1 MTATTAD
8 VSALA
13 TPDPSR
19 TASPAPRRRGRI
31 PRTVAEVRASMP
43 RLAWWVVCLCLAVLF
58 LYPLY
63 VMVTQ
68 SLKAPAEAVAVP
80 PTMFPQDWSLD
91 SYAALADSSSGIS
104 LLRSLGNSVLVS
116 VSVTVLTTLVATLA
130 GYGFAKLPF
139 RGSGLLFFL
148 ALVAFMVPFQA
159 IITPLFLTLRN
170 LGLLGSLPG
179 LILVIATFSLPFG
192 LFLMRNTFAALPGSL
207 EEAAMID
214 GCGTLGAMRR
224 VLLPVALPGVVST
237 ALLTFFTAWNEF
249 FATLILLVDQD
260 KYTLPVSLQMLASG
274 QNNQLDWGVMQAG
287 VTVTVVPCVVIYL
300 LLQKYY
306 VSGLLSGA
314 VK

>member
-1 MTATTAD
+1 MSATTTAD

-19 TASPAPRRRGRI
+19 TRAPRRRGRI
-31 PRTVAEVRASMP
+31 PRTIGEVRASMP
-43 RLAWWVVCLCLAVLF
+43 RLAWWVVCVCLAILF

-63 VMVTQ
+63 VMITQ
-68 SLKAPAEAVAVP
+68 SLKDPAEAVAVP
-80 PTMFPQDWSLD
+80 PTMFPQDWSLEN
-91 SYAALADSSSGIS
+91 YAALADSSSGIS

-116 VSVTVLTTLVATLA
+116 VSVTLLTTLVATLA

-139 RGSGLLFFL
+139 RGSGIVFFL

-159 IITPLFLTLRN
+159 IITPLFLILRD

-214 GCGTLGAMRR
+214 GCGTLDAMRR
-224 VLLPVALPGVVST
+224 VLLPVALPGVIST

-287 VTVTVVPCVVIYL
+287 VTVTVVPCIVIYL

>member
-1 MTATTAD
+1 MSTLVAAD
-8 VSALA
+8 ASALA
-13 TPDPSR
+13 TPDSSR
-19 TASPAPRRRGRI
+19 TPARRRRGRV
-31 PRTVAEVRASMP
+31 PRTIAEVRASMP
-43 RLAWWVVCLCLAVLF
+43 RLAWWVVCLCLAIVF

-63 VMVTQ
+63 VMITQ

-80 PTMFPQDWSLD
+80 PTMFPHDGSLEN
-91 SYAALADSSSGIS
+91 YAALADSSSGIS

-116 VSVTVLTTLVATLA
+116 VSVTLLTTVVATLA

-139 RGSGLLFFL
+139 RGSGFIFFL

-159 IITPLFLTLRN
+159 IITPLFLILRD

-179 LILVIATFSLPFG
+179 LVLVIATFSLPFG

-224 VLLPVALPGVVST
+224 VLLPVALPGVIST
-237 ALLTFFTAWNEF
+237 ALLTFFSAWNEF

-260 KYTLPVSLQMLASG
+260 RYTLPVSLQMLASG

-287 VTVTVVPCVVIYL
+287 VTVTVVPCIVIYL

>member
-1 MTATTAD
+1 MSATTAAD

-13 TPDPSR
+13 TPSR
-19 TASPAPRRRGRI
+19 TRAPRRRGRI
-31 PRTVAEVRASMP
+31 PRTIGEVRASMP
-43 RLAWWVVCLCLAVLF
+43 RLAWWIVCICLAVLF

-63 VMVTQ
+63 VMITQ
-68 SLKAPAEAVAVP
+68 SLKDPAEAVAVP
-80 PTMFPQDWSLD
+80 PTMFPQDWSLEN
-91 SYAALADSSSGIS
+91 YAALADSSSGIS

-116 VSVTVLTTLVATLA
+116 VSVTLLTTLVATLA

-139 RGSGLLFFL
+139 KGSAFVFFL

-159 IITPLFLTLRN
+159 IITPLFLILRD

-224 VLLPVALPGVVST
+224 VLLPVALPGVIST

-287 VTVTVVPCVVIYL
+287 VTVTVVPCIVIYL

>member
-1 MTATTAD
+1 MSATD

-13 TPDPSR
+13 TPD
-19 TASPAPRRRGRI
+19 TTSPREPRRRGRI
-31 PRTVAEVRASMP
+31 PRTIGEVRASMP
-43 RLAWWVVCLCLAVLF
+43 RLAWWVVCLCLAILF

-63 VMVTQ
+63 VMLTQ
-68 SLKAPAEAVAVP
+68 SLKAPAEAAAVP
-80 PTMFPQDWSLD
+80 PTMFPQDWSLEN
-91 SYAALADSSSGIS
+91 YAALADSSSGIS
-104 LLRSLGNSVLVS
+104 LLRSLGNSIGVS
-116 VSVTVLTTLVATLA
+116 LSVTLLTTTVATLA

-139 RGSGLLFFL
+139 RGSGFLFFL

-179 LILVIATFSLPFG
+179 LVLVIATFSLPFG
-192 LFLMRNTFAALPGSL
+192 LFLMRNTFASLPGSL

-224 VLLPVALPGVVST
+224 VLLPVALPGVIST

-249 FATLILLVDQD
+249 FATLILLVDQ
-260 KYTLPVSLQMLASG
+260 KLYTLPVSLQMLASG

>member
-1 MTATTAD
+1 MSTLVAAD
-8 VSALA
+8 ASALA

-19 TASPAPRRRGRI
+19 TPAPRRRGRI

-43 RLAWWVVCLCLAVLF
+43 RLAWWVVCLCLAIVF

-63 VMVTQ
+63 VMITQ

-80 PTMFPQDWSLD
+80 PTMFPHDWSLEN
-91 SYAALADSSSGIS
+91 YAALADSSSGIS

-116 VSVTVLTTLVATLA
+116 VSVTLLTTVVATLA

-139 RGSGLLFFL
+139 RGSGFIFFL

-159 IITPLFLTLRN
+159 IITPLFLILRN

-179 LILVIATFSLPFG
+179 LVLVIATFSLPFG

-224 VLLPVALPGVVST
+224 VLLPVALPGVIST

-260 KYTLPVSLQMLASG
+260 RYTLPVSLQMLASG

-287 VTVTVVPCVVIYL
+287 VTVTVVPCIVIYL

>member
-1 MTATTAD
+1 MSTLVAAD
-8 VSALA
+8 ASALA

-19 TASPAPRRRGRI
+19 NPAPRRRGRI

-43 RLAWWVVCLCLAVLF
+43 RLAWWVVCLCLAIVF

-63 VMVTQ
+63 VMITQ

-80 PTMFPQDWSLD
+80 PTMFPHDWSLEN
-91 SYAALADSSSGIS
+91 YRALADSSSGIS

-116 VSVTVLTTLVATLA
+116 VSVTLLTTVVATLA

-139 RGSGLLFFL
+139 RGSGFIFFL

-159 IITPLFLTLRN
+159 IITPLFLILRN

-224 VLLPVALPGVVST
+224 VLLPVALPGVIST

-260 KYTLPVSLQMLASG
+260 RYTLPVSLQMLASG

-287 VTVTVVPCVVIYL
+287 VTVTVVPCIVIYL

>member
-1 MTATTAD
+1 MSTLTAAP
-8 VSALA
+8 SAPA
-13 TPDPSR
+13 TPDPR
-19 TASPAPRRRGRI
+19 ARDRAARGRL
-31 PRTVAEVRASMP
+31 RGAVADVRASMP
-43 RLAWWVVCLCLAVLF
+43 RLAWWVVCVCLAIVF

-68 SLKAPAEAVAVP
+68 SLKAPAEAVQVP
-80 PTMFPQDWSLD
+80 PTMYPHAWSLEN
-91 SYAALADSSSGIS
+91 YRALADSSSGLS
-104 LLRSLGNSVLVS
+104 LLRSLGNSLVVS
-116 VSVTVLTTLVATLA
+116 LSVTVLTTVVATLA
-130 GYGFAKLPF
+130 GYGFARLPF
-139 RGSGLLFFL
+139 RGSGVIFFL

-159 IITPLFLTLRN
+159 VITPLFLILRD
-170 LGLLGSLPG
+170 LGLLGSRPG
-179 LILVIATFSLPFG
+179 LILVIATFNLPFG
-192 LFLMRNTFAALPGSL
+192 LFLMRNAFAALPGSL

-274 QNNQLDWGVMQAG
+274 QNNQVDWGVMQAG
-287 VTVTVVPCVVIYL
+287 VTVTVLPCVVIFL

>member
-1 MTATTAD
+1 MSTLVAAD
-8 VSALA
+8 ASALA

-19 TASPAPRRRGRI
+19 RAARRRRGRV
-31 PRTVAEVRASMP
+31 PRTIAEVRASMP

-63 VMVTQ
+63 VMLTQ
-68 SLKAPAEAVAVP
+68 SLKSPAEAVAVP
-80 PTMFPQDWSLD
+80 PTMFPQTWSLEN
-91 SYAALADSSSGIS
+91 YAQLADSSSGIS

-116 VSVTVLTTLVATLA
+116 VSVTLLTTLVATLA

-139 RGSGLLFFL
+139 RGSGFIFFL

-159 IITPLFLTLRN
+159 IITPLFLILRD

-179 LILVIATFSLPFG
+179 LVLVIATFSLPFG

-214 GCGTLGAMRR
+214 GCSTLGAMRR
-224 VLLPVALPGVVST
+224 VLLPVALPGVIST

-260 KYTLPVSLQMLASG
+260 RYTLPVSLQMLASG
-274 QNNQLDWGVMQAG
+274 QNNQVDWGVMQAG
-287 VTVTVVPCVVIYL
+287 VTVTVVPCIVIYL

>member
-1 MTATTAD
+1 MSATTTTAAD

-13 TPDPSR
+13 TPSR
-19 TASPAPRRRGRI
+19 TRAPRRRGRI
-31 PRTVAEVRASMP
+31 PRTIGEVRASMP
-43 RLAWWVVCLCLAVLF
+43 RLAWWVVCVCLAILF

-63 VMVTQ
+63 VMITQ
-68 SLKAPAEAVAVP
+68 SLKDPAEAVAVP
-80 PTMFPQDWSLD
+80 PTMFPQDWSLEN
-91 SYAALADSSSGIS
+91 YAALADSSSGIS

-116 VSVTVLTTLVATLA
+116 VSVTLLTTLVATLA

-139 RGSGLLFFL
+139 KGSGFVFFL

-159 IITPLFLTLRN
+159 IITPLFLILRD

-287 VTVTVVPCVVIYL
+287 VTVTVVPCIVIYL